1 MKTSC
6 HSRGLV
12 ENIKKG
18 LEHLTEF
25 NKKLGGLFW
34 LKCGAALLQGRAW
47 TLLYSEPLS
56 QKHWVLFPDSF
67 QAYCVIPWIRVSQ
80 GPAAHP

>member
-12 ENIKKG
+12 EYMKRGIQ
-18 LEHLTEF
+18 HLTEF

-34 LKCGAALLQGRAW
+34 LKCGAALLHEMSSKG
-47 TLLYSEPLS
+47 LDS
-56 QKHWVLFPDSF
+56 VL
-67 QAYCVIPWIRVSQ
+67 Q
-80 GPAAHP
+80 